1 MDSTLNSADQVAL
14 AHARATLITMGADPR
29 PAGAPQDTP
38 FVYMANLSDAHGL
51 MLAALAR
58 EAFIAAASTE
68 DLIALGNQLA
78 ERAPGVPQVA
88 ERIPLIRRR
97 LPGLGWPFS
106 YYRAAVAIS
115 TTSVT
120 LGILT
125 PSLA

>member
-1 MDSTLNSADQVAL
+1 M
-14 AHARATLITMGADPR
+14 
-29 PAGAPQDTP
+29 
-38 FVYMANLSDAHGL
+38 
-51 MLAALAR
+51 R
-58 EAFIAAASTE
+58 EAARLVPLAGKRKR
-68 DLIALGNQLA
+68 LALTDGEKGAGTDGALRIVGEA
-78 ERAPGVPQVA
+78 GKARVRRWATGVPQVA

>member
-1 MDSTLNSADQVAL
+1 MARLVVIGDVHGCIEELEAL
-14 AHARATLITMGADPR
+14 
-29 PAGAPQDTP
+29 
-38 FVYMANLSDAHGL
+38 
-51 MLAALAR
+51 LAR
-58 EAFIAAASTE
+58 VRLVASDRVVFLGDLVDRGPESAAVVRLARTVCAARLGSTC
-68 DLIALGNQLA
+68 LLGNHEMKLLRR
-78 ERAPGVPQVA
+78 RAPGVPQVA